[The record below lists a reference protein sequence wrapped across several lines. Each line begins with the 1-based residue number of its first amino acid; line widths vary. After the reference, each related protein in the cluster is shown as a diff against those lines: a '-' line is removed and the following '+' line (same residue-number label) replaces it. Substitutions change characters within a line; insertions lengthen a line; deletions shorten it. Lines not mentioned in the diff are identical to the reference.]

1 VAPLV
6 SPFLLDLVGHDVPG
20 DAAFRDPTDESRLS
34 AWETAPDPVVVDE
47 CRSRF
52 GREVSDEEARAAMG
66 IGGDGVDLAA
76 AEVEP

>member
-1 VAPLV
+1 MLWLRWFPRSCSTSL
-6 SPFLLDLVGHDVPG
+6 
-20 DAAFRDPTDESRLS
+20 
-34 AWETAPDPVVVDE
+34 APDPVVVDE